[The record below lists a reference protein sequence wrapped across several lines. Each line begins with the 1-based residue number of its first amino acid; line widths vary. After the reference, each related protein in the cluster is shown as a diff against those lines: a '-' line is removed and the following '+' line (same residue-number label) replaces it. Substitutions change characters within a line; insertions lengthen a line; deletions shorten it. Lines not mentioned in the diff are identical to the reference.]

1 MADTSVRLRSG
12 SETGDT
18 APPQPQPQVQVRDP
32 DPEPSAQ
39 KMRTPA
45 AETEVRRD
53 LSLRDSLSA
62 VRVHLRPRRS
72 GFALACLLLVLAG
85 AAALVQPLIVRDLL
99 SALGARRGWGGLAW
113 ELVALVLGDAAA
125 VAVGNYLLMRA
136 AEMVVL
142 DGRRALIH
150 HVLRLPLAE
159 LRRQTPG
166 DLLARVAGDT
176 TLLRTVVTQTLV
188 QALTGGVTIV
198 GTLIMMGVV
207 DPVLLV
213 VTLAVLLV
221 LGVVVGFVMP
231 RIRRAALRAQDAVG
245 TMAAGLERALAAF
258 TTVKASGAEAAETR
272 RIGAGAQ
279 TAYEQGMALAWST
292 SVAGTSAGLAIQVA
306 YLAVLGI
313 GGARVADGAISLPTL
328 IAFLL
333 YVLYLAQPVLS
344 LVNVGTY
351 FQAARASLQRIAEVH
366 QLPLE
371 PLAGIE
377 GDRDGHSDGHSDGRR
392 DGHSASE
399 PDAATEATH
408 SATGPASVRFEAV
421 AFTYPGRADPALCG
435 FTLEV
440 PSGGLTALVGPSGA
454 GKTTL
459 LGMIERFHDPQ
470 SGGILFDG
478 RDLRQWDLR
487 ELRAGIGYVE
497 QDAPVMAGTLR
508 ENLMYSAPRATEK
521 ELREVLRATR
531 LEILLERLGG
541 DLDTQVLDHGASLSG
556 GERQRIAIARALLR
570 RPRLLLLDE
579 ATSHLDAVN
588 EAALRDAVEEAAQ
601 RTTVLVVAH
610 RLSTVRSAGLIAV
623 VEDGA
628 LRCAGTHEH
637 LLRADALYAELA
649 ASQLIA

>member
-18 APPQPQPQVQVRDP
+18 APPQAQVQTPPQALVETLPQTPVPARDAE
-32 DPEPSAQ
+32 PEPSAQ
-39 KMRTPA
+39 KVQTPA
-45 AETEVRRD
+45 AETETRRD
-53 LSLRDSLSA
+53 LSLRESLSA

-99 SALGARRGWGGLAW
+99 SALGARRGWGALAW
-113 ELVALVLGDAAA
+113 ELVGLVLGDAVA

-142 DGRRALIH
+142 DGRRALVH

-159 LRRQTPG
+159 MRRQTPG

-207 DPVLLV
+207 DPVLLG
-213 VTLAVLLV
+213 VTLAVMVV
-221 LGVVVGFVMP
+221 LGVVVGVVMP

-371 PLAGIE
+371 PLADIE
-377 GDRDGHSDGHSDGRR
+377 G
-392 DGHSASE
+392 E
-399 PDAATEATH
+399 PETGAEATQ
-408 SATGPASVRFEAV
+408 SATGPASVRFDAV
-421 AFTYPGRADPALCG
+421 AFSYPGRTDPALCG

-459 LGMIERFHDPQ
+459 LGMIERFNDPH
-470 SGGILFDG
+470 SGRILLDG

-487 ELRAGIGYVE
+487 GLRAGIGYVE

-508 ENLMYSAPRATEK
+508 ENLMYSAPQATEK

-531 LEILLERLGG
+531 LELLLERLGG
-541 DLDTQVLDHGASLSG
+541 DLDTRVLDHGASLSG

-610 RLSTVRSAGLIAV
+610 RLSTVRSAALIAV
-623 VEDGA
+623 VGDGA
-628 LRCAGTHEH
+628 LRCAGTHEQ
-637 LLRADALYAELA
+637 LLRDDALYAELA